1 VSGPFRHRL
10 RVHYNECDPLGD
22 KADPSTGCKKQAARH
37 NKRRK

>member
-1 VSGPFRHRL
+1 LSGRGGGQALH
-10 RVHYNECDPLGD
+10 D